1 MEGQEARPAFRG
13 RAALEGW
20 LLACA
25 SAVGVFALSR
35 AGLLL
40 GAGPAH
46 ASPFWPAAGFALA
59 ATALWGPGAALG
71 VFVGAALAYE
81 PLGEGEALARGL
93 AAMTLVGLGAAAQA
107 LTGAALLRRAGPTAF
122 LLAAS
127 ALIGLVG
134 TGFQLLALVAAG
146 APPGLDLARAGA
158 TWWIGNAAGILIVVP
173 FLLAGARTPGRG
185 ARSGPTAAARD
196 EFLDRLPMGVL
207 LLRLEEPG
215 KAESLRVVGMNKA
228 GRALAGA
235 GDARVTGLLLREFSP
250 VTFATELPAAC
261 LAVLDTG
268 ESRVLH
274 EFTSRHVP
282 GAFFN
287 VNIFPLGGPELG
299 IAFENVTERRDA
311 QRRARAQELERRTAD
326 LSRSNQ
332 ELSQFAYVA
341 SHDLS
346 APLHKVKAFGGRLQ
360 AKVEG
365 KLDEE
370 GRDYLRR
377 MLRAVDGMQGL
388 IDALLELARVSTR
401 GATAEVVDL
410 GALARDVVESLDAE
424 VARARARV
432 EIGDLPRIS
441 ADPLQMRQLL
451 QNLLSN
457 AVKFHAPGAEPRVRV
472 RGKATGDGLCELVV
486 SDNGIG
492 FDMKY
497 ADRIFQPFQRLQS
510 SAEYQG
516 TGMGLAICRK
526 IVSRHGGTIAA
537 KSVPGRGSEFTV
549 VLPVSQEGRMACQPQ
564 EKAFS

>member
-1 MEGQEARPAFRG
+1 MEG
-13 RAALEGW
+13 RAALERW

-35 AGLLL
+35 AGLFFA
-40 GAGPAH
+40 AGPVH

-59 ATALWGPGAALG
+59 ATALWGPAAAFG
-71 VFVGAALAYE
+71 VFLGAALAYE
-81 PLGEGEALARGL
+81 PPSFPGGGAALVAGL
-93 AAMTLVGLGAAAQA
+93 AAMALAGLGAAAQA

-122 LLAAS
+122 VLAAS
-127 ALIGLVG
+127 ALTGLVG
-134 TGFQLLALVAAG
+134 TGFQLLALAAAG
-146 APPGLDLARAGA
+146 APPGLDLARAAA
-158 TWWIGNAAGILIVVP
+158 TWWVGNAAGLLVVAP
-173 FLLAGARTPGRG
+173 LLL
-185 ARSGPTAAARD
+185 AAARPPRFGARAAKGPAD
-196 EFLDRLPMGVL
+196 EGILDRLPMGVMR
-207 LLRLEEPG
+207 LRLEEAG
-215 KAESLRVVGMNKA
+215 KAESLRVVGFNKA

-235 GDARVTGLLLREFSP
+235 GEAGVTGLLLREFSP
-250 VTFATELPAAC
+250 ATFATELPAAC
-261 LAVLDTG
+261 LSVLDTG

-282 GAFFN
+282 GAYFN

-299 IAFENVTERRDA
+299 VAFENVTERRNA

-401 GATAEVVDL
+401 GAAAEVVDL

-424 VARARARV
+424 IARDRARV

-457 AVKFHAPGAEPRVRV
+457 AVKFHAPGAEPRARV
-472 RGKATGDGLCELVV
+472 RGKTTGDGLCELVV
-486 SDNGIG
+486 SDDGIG

-510 SAEYQG
+510 SAEYPG

-526 IVSRHGGTIAA
+526 IVSRHGGTIGV
-537 KSVPGRGSEFTV
+537 KSAPGRGSEFTV
-549 VLPVSQEGRMACQPQ
+549 VLPVTQEGRMACQPQ